1 MKWWRERGESFL
13 CRTMIETDNG
23 SSFLF
28 SDQYEINNAVQE
40 VKMSRNVTVVETG
53 VRDIGYSTEFAV
65 AFATRRERPLVRGI

>member
-1 MKWWRERGESFL
+1 
-13 CRTMIETDNG
+13 MIETDNG

-53 VRDIGYSTEFAV
+53 VRDIGFSTEFAV
-65 AFATRRERPLVRGI
+65 PLPRGEKAIGQRNMMFSFRVSGTKRIKGS